1 MNLQEKIERAGVLLE
16 SNKEVIKKAS
26 IAKFVQSL
34 DKAVSDFLKKFEPE
48 LYRSTSEYVD
58 LAALIDAPTNR
69 KVLTKQWFDD
79 KANLINRKFAKFTKK
94 EKEELIIE
102 LVKTGQAQM
111 VIDGLKTTP
120 EKRSQNLFSE
130 LANLSESESRKRVDK
145 MKSKEIEEF
154 CEHNAITIERTK
166 KGAFDKKKTLA
177 HVSKKLQTVRDYL
190 KL

>member
-1 MNLQEKIERAGVLLE
+1 MELQEKIERAGALLE
-16 SNKEVIKKAS
+16 ANKAIVKKAS

-34 DKAVSDFLKKFEPE
+34 DKALDIFLKNLEPE
-48 LYRSTSEYVD
+48 LYRSTSEYVE
-58 LAALIDAPTNR
+58 LAALVDAPTNK

-94 EKEELIIE
+94 EKEEMIIE

-120 EKRSQNLFSE
+120 EKRSQHLFSE
-130 LANLSESESRKRVDK
+130 LANLSEQEARQCIEK
-145 MKSKEIEEF
+145 MKPKEIEEF
-154 CEHNAITIERTK
+154 CRHNQITTEHTK
-166 KGAFDKKKTLA
+166 KGTFDRKMTTP
-177 HVSKKLQTVRDYL
+177 HVFKKLQTVRDYL